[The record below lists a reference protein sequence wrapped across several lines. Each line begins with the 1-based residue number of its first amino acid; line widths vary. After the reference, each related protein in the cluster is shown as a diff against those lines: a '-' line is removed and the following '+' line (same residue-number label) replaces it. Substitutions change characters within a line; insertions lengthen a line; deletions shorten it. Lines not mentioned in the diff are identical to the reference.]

1 MPGTLI
7 FITGATGFI
16 GSQVVAA
23 TLRAGYNVR
32 LSIRKPEQDQLLR
45 ERHAEFLDQI
55 ETVVIPDITDANS
68 IKGHLIGVNYVFHI
82 ASPMPGT
89 GSDLITDYINPAVKG
104 TESILSATIDFAA
117 IRKVVIVASIL
128 SLLPLTTFTSK
139 EVEVKG

>member
-89 GSDLITDYINPAVKG
+89 GSDLITDYINPSVKG
-104 TESILSATIDFAA
+104 TKSILSATIDFAA